1 MRLDKS
7 ILTSQYKN
15 HWRARVKGG
24 RYNPVSRP
32 ISCAFMPKDSTP
44 TREKI
49 MDAAEALILQYG
61 FKATAVDRV
70 IERAGVTK
78 GTFFYHFRTKDEL
91 ARALVQRFAEN
102 DGALLTDNLAR
113 AEAAYED
120 PLDQALHFIRLF
132 EDMLGKLDE
141 PYPGC
146 LFASYISEAGLFED
160 DTIQVA
166 RDAFMLWR
174 KRLGEKFRQ
183 AAARYPTRYEIDPE
197 SLADAILVVFEG
209 AFLLSKTYLDAGL
222 VAEQLKNY
230 RQYVELLF
238 QRR

>member
-1 MRLDKS
+1 
-7 ILTSQYKN
+7 
-15 HWRARVKGG
+15 
-24 RYNPVSRP
+24 
-32 ISCAFMPKDSTP
+32 
-44 TREKI
+44 

-78 GTFFYHFRTKDEL
+78 GTFFYHFKSKDEM
-91 ARALVQRFAEN
+91 ARALVERFADA
-102 DGALLTDNLAR
+102 DGRLLADNMAR
-113 AEAAYED
+113 AEAACED
-120 PLDQALHFIRLF
+120 PLDQVLEFIRLF
-132 EDMLGKLDE
+132 EDMLSELDE

-166 RDAFMLWR
+166 RNAFTLWR
-174 KRLGEKFRQ
+174 EKLGEKFRK
-183 AAARYPTRYEIDPE
+183 AAAIHPPRHEVDPD

-222 VAEQLKNY
+222 VAEQLRHY

-238 QRR
+238 RDA

>member
-1 MRLDKS
+1 
-7 ILTSQYKN
+7 
-15 HWRARVKGG
+15 
-24 RYNPVSRP
+24 
-32 ISCAFMPKDSTP
+32 MPKDPTP

-78 GTFFYHFRTKDEL
+78 GTFFYHFKSKDEL
-91 ARALVQRFAEN
+91 ARVLVERFAAA
-102 DGALLTDNLAR
+102 DGQLLTDNLAR
-113 AEAAYED
+113 AEAVYED
-120 PLDQALHFIRLF
+120 PLDQILHFIRLF
-132 EDMLGKLDE
+132 EEMLAELDE

-166 RDAFMLWR
+166 RNAFMLWR

-183 AAARYPTRYEIDPE
+183 AAEIYPTRHKIDPE
-197 SLADAILVVFEG
+197 SLADGILVVFEG
-209 AFLLSKTYLDAGL
+209 AFLLSKTYLDPGL
-222 VAEQLKNY
+222 VADQLAHY
-230 RQYVELLF
+230 RRYVALLHG
-238 QRR
+238 RE

>member
-1 MRLDKS
+1 
-7 ILTSQYKN
+7 
-15 HWRARVKGG
+15 
-24 RYNPVSRP
+24 
-32 ISCAFMPKDSTP
+32 MPKDPTP
-44 TREKI
+44 TRERI
-49 MDAAEALILQYG
+49 MDAAESLILQYG

-78 GTFFYHFRTKDEL
+78 GTFFYHFKSKDEM
-91 ARALVQRFAEN
+91 ARALVERFADA
-102 DGALLTDNLAR
+102 DGRLLADNLAR
-113 AEAAYED
+113 AEAAHED
-120 PLDQALHFIRLF
+120 PLDQVLEFIRLF
-132 EDMLGKLDE
+132 EDMLADLDE

-160 DTIQVA
+160 ETIQVA

-174 KRLGEKFRQ
+174 ERLGGKFRQ
-183 AAARYPTRYEIDPE
+183 AAAIHAPRHEVDPE

-222 VAEQLKNY
+222 VAEQLRHY